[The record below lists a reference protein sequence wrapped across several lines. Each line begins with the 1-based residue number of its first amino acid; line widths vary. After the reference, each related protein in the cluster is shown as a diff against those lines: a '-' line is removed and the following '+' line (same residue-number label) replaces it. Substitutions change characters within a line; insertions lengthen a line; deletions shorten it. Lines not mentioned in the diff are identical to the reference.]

1 MTSFDVTRHF
11 KEFEKNLRTSENNVT
26 KINNKVKVITKIINQ
41 AYWQNASESLH
52 SLLVGS
58 YGRGTAIHLSD
69 IDLLV
74 ELPRE
79 QKERFEQYIGNGQ
92 SALLQDIKDKLLEHY
107 STSTIKGDGQIV
119 SIEFSDD
126 IRFEILPVFKISGVD
141 RYEYPDTNDGGSW
154 KETNPKLEQE
164 RLTERDNEHGHAVK
178 KFCRMLRAW
187 NDVNNVGLHGIV
199 IDSIVYNF
207 FESWEN
213 SKTSYV
219 FFDFISRDF
228 FSFVVEFIAN
238 KEILFSL
245 DGSYTIEIGTIE
257 SKVKN
262 AFEASKRAIASGNDN
277 REAEEHWRKIFGKR
291 FPTFEFEKTTKTNQ
305 ITISNRTDRES
316 IGNARDTE
324 QFADEMGWDIAVE
337 QIIEVQTSLEVNGFR
352 KGSIARKFRIP
363 IKPNSRI
370 TFSVV
375 NIPDIVWY
383 WKVRNVGAIAN
394 NKNMIRG
401 QILKRSN
408 KISETI
414 NFSGNHYVE
423 VYGVS
428 QNRLRFYGKIQVPL
442 EDYL

>member
-11 KEFEKNLRTSENNVT
+11 KEFEKNLRTSENDVA
-26 KINNKVKVITKIINQ
+26 KINSRVKKITKIINQ
-41 AYWQNASESLH
+41 AYWQNDSVSLH

-79 QKERFEQYIGNGQ
+79 QKDRFEQYIGNGQ
-92 SALLQDIKDKLLEHY
+92 SALLQDIKGKLLEHY
-107 STSTIKGDGQIV
+107 STSTIKGDGQII
-119 SIEFSDD
+119 SIEFSDG
-126 IRFEILPVFKISGVD
+126 ICFEILPAFKIKD
-141 RYEYPDTNDGGSW
+141 TDKYEYPDANEGGRW
-154 KETNPKLEQE
+154 KKTDPKLEQKK
-164 RLTERDNEHGHAVK
+164 LTERNKEYGKAVK

-187 NDVNNVGLHGIV
+187 NDENNVGLHGIA

-207 FESWEN
+207 FESWES

-228 FSFVVEFIAN
+228 FNFVIKFIAN
-238 KEILFSL
+238 REILFSL
-245 DGSYTIEIGTIE
+245 DGSYTIEVGTIE

-262 AFEASKRAIASGNDN
+262 AFEASKRAIASGSDS

-291 FPTFEFEKTTKTNQ
+291 FPTFDFKKTSKTNQ

-324 QFADEMGWDIAVE
+324 QFADEMGWDIAIE
-337 QIIEVQTSLEVNGFR
+337 QIVEVQTSLEVNGFR

-370 TFSVV
+370 TFSVID
-375 NIPDIVWY
+375 IPDIVWY

-414 NFSGNHYVE
+414 NFRGNHYVE

-428 QNRLRFYGKIQVPL
+428 QNRLKVYGKIQVPL